1 MMIKDMDRRQF
12 ILRLSRIA
20 VAISAAGWFVQARAG
35 DTSGANVSA
44 HNQAALIAELSYQL
58 LPIQAPQSAL
68 YQSVVH
74 ALMNQL
80 TQRPGA
86 AELIRQGVEAF
97 NGFAG
102 KPWLELTAK
111 ERRQVIQAL
120 FDTPFVSM
128 VRWTTQ
134 EVVLRDRQI
143 WNQLGY
149 QGSSI
154 EKGGYLHRGFDDIDW
169 LPEAPREIKQ

>member
-74 ALMNQL
+74 ALMSQL

-86 AELIRQGVEAF
+86 AELIRQGVETF

-154 EKGGYLHRGFDDIDW
+154 EKGGYLQRGFDDIDW
-169 LPEAPREIKQ
+169 LPEAPREIK

>member
-86 AELIRQGVEAF
+86 AELIRQGVETF
-97 NGFAG
+97 NGFTG

-169 LPEAPREIKQ
+169 LPEAPRERK